1 MKELINNNRIRVGD
15 FITPLTSTDRSSKQ
29 KIDKETITLNDT
41 LDQMNFTDIF
51 RIFHP
56 TAAELTLMQVL
67 FECTW
72 NIVQN
77 RSYTRSQIRPQKVQK
92 D

>member
-41 LDQMNFTDIF
+41 LDQMNFRDIY
-51 RIFHP
+51 RTFHP
-56 TAAELTLMQVL
+56 KTTENSFFSNAHKLSPE
-67 FECTW
+67 
-72 NIVQN
+72 
-77 RSYTRSQIRPQKVQK
+77 
-92 D
+92 